1 MVQLLEI
8 SLVDGVDK
16 APEARQPFSLDSL
29 ADLSLSVTGSSSG
42 SEFDNYIKCGPQG
55 IFFSNLVRLASYSA
69 AASWI
74 SWY

>member
-16 APEARQPFSLDSL
+16 APEAWQPFSLDSL

-55 IFFSNLVRLASYSA
+55 IFFNLVRLAYYNA

>member
-55 IFFSNLVRLASYSA
+55 IFF
-69 AASWI
+69 
-74 SWY
+74 